1 MIKRLW
7 LIGLALIVVACQSP
21 TPLPTALV
29 IPATF
34 TRAPATPTRSATPA
48 PTLASEAVSEA
59 TPTAAPPFDLA
70 ITAPD
75 GAKLAASFYP
85 PASAAPAPGVLLLHV
100 LGRNR
105 HDWDS
110 LAKDLQS
117 RGYAV
122 LALDL
127 RGHGDSA
134 GPADWSKSPADV
146 RAAWDVLAARPEV
159 DPALCAI
166 VGASIGANLALIV
179 GANNPDVVTVV
190 ALSPGVDYHNLKP
203 SGVLTNFGE
212 RPIFLVAS
220 QDDAYSY
227 DSVKQMAAL
236 APRAETHYF
245 AAAGHGTDMFEDPQL
260 KTLLLDW
267 LGQHIGALKG

>member
-1 MIKRLW
+1 MIKRLG
-7 LIGLALIVVACQSP
+7 LLGLAFIVVACQSP

-34 TRAPATPTRSATPA
+34 TSAPATPTRAPTPA
-48 PTLASEAVSEA
+48 PTLALEA
-59 TPTAAPPFDLA
+59 TPTAAPPFALS

-85 PASAAPAPGVLLLHV
+85 PASAAPAPGVLLLHM
-100 LGRNR
+100 LGRDR
-105 HDWDS
+105 SDWDV
-110 LAKDLQS
+110 LAHDLQS

-127 RGHGDSA
+127 RGHGESA
-134 GPADWSKSPADV
+134 GPVDWNKAPADV
-146 RAAWDVLAARPEV
+146 RAAWDVLVARPEV
-159 DPALCAI
+159 DPAPCAI

-179 GANNPDVVTVV
+179 GANNPDVVTVI

-203 SGVLTNFGE
+203 SGVLTNFGQ
-212 RPIFLVAS
+212 RPIFLIAS

-227 DSVKQMAAL
+227 DSVKQMATL
-236 APRAETHYF
+236 APQAKTFYF
-245 AAAGHGTDMFEDPQL
+245 ANAGHGTEMFTDPQL
-260 KTLLLDW
+260 EVLALDW
-267 LGQHIGALKG
+267 LSQHIGALKG

>member
-7 LIGLALIVVACQSP
+7 LIGLVLMLVACQSP
-21 TPLPTALV
+21 APLPTALV
-29 IPATF
+29 IPTVVA
-34 TRAPATPTRSATPA
+34 ATPTRGVTPSLAAT
-48 PTLASEAVSEA
+48 LVSEA
-59 TPTAAPPFDLA
+59 TPTAAPPFELT

-75 GAKLAASFYP
+75 NAKLAASFYP
-85 PASAAPAPGVLLLHV
+85 PASAAPAPGVLLLHM
-100 LGRNR
+100 LGRDR
-105 HDWDS
+105 ADWDS

-134 GPADWSKSPADV
+134 GPADWAKAPADV
-146 RAAWDVLAARPEV
+146 RAAWEVLVARPEV

-166 VGASIGANLALIV
+166 MGGSIGANLALIV
-179 GANNPDVVTVV
+179 GANNPDVATVI
-190 ALSPGVDYHNLKP
+190 ALSPGVDYRGLKP

-212 RPIFLVAS
+212 RPVLLVAS

-227 DSVKQMAAL
+227 DGVQQMAIL

-245 AAAGHGTDMFEDPQL
+245 ANAGHGTAMFTDLQL
-260 KTLLLDW
+260 KTLVLNW
-267 LGQHIGALKG
+267 LSQHIGALKG